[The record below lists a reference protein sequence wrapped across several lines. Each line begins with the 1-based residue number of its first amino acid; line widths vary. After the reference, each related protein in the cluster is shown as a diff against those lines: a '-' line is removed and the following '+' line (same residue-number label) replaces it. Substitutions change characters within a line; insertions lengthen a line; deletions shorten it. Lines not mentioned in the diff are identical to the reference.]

1 MEPFLPL
8 PISNEIVFWQFRYP
22 KPCKLYQ
29 LLFAGKLAYRLKNE
43 GAKILMAAG
52 DTFRAATSDQLEIWG
67 ERTVCEIV
75 VAE

>member
-43 GAKILMAAG
+43 GAKVRLHYLSVAMVH
-52 DTFRAATSDQLEIWG
+52 DFDLHLK
-67 ERTVCEIV
+67 VCWSTGSPI
-75 VAE
+75 

>member
-43 GAKILMAAG
+43 GAKVRLYYLSVTLVH
-52 DTFRAATSDQLEIWG
+52 DLDLQLFVGQQE
-67 ERTVCEIV
+67 VPFS
-75 VAE
+75 